1 MRMGRAADRYP
12 QRLPTRSVASHH
24 AIDATTPAPQPQLGM
39 APSTRLQKHPTRRVH
54 YNAPTSRVGSRKNPI
69 RLDDTPPPDDTAAQR
84 NSPAPASR
92 VIRVPTTRIKAGAVI
107 KPKPSPQKVVKKS
120 AVPKKKAPPVQR
132 ECSICA
138 STKSVSHSFRLDKL
152 DDACEHFKGIC
163 SGCIQA
169 LVKMKIASRQLTKS
183 DLACPFPECDLVL
196 NHATLRLAFT
206 VKASF
211 AE

>member
-1 MRMGRAADRYP
+1 MGRAADIYP
-12 QRLPTRSVASHH
+12 QHLSARPVASHH
-24 AIDATTPAPQPQLGM
+24 AIDATTPGQRTQFGM

-54 YNAPTSRVGSRKNPI
+54 YNAPTSRVGSRKSPV
-69 RLDDTPPPDDTAAQR
+69 RLAVTPPPDTAAQR
-84 NSPAPASR
+84 NSPAPAR
-92 VIRVPTTRIKAGAVI
+92 RAIRGPTTRIKAGAVI
-107 KPKPSPQKVVKKS
+107 KPKSSPQKVVKKS

-138 STKSVSHSFRLDKL
+138 STKSVSHSFRLDKH
-152 DDACEHFKGIC
+152 DDVCEHFKSIC

-183 DLACPFPECDLVL
+183 ELACPFPECGHFL
-196 NHATLRLAFT
+196 NHAALRQAFT